1 MALAPQVSPEP
12 MQEPMTLSE
21 DRVSCGDEVPARR
34 HELSRPIWDAPLWAE
49 IRSHQLR
56 AYFSC
61 TSLTR

>member
-1 MALAPQVSPEP
+1 
-12 MQEPMTLSE
+12 MTLSE